1 MPRQPRVFAEGLAYH
16 VYNHVARGERP
27 FAVDREAE
35 LFVTLLRET
44 RKRDDLTV
52 LAWCVMPN
60 HYHLLL
66 RVGEVPLWRSMHH
79 IQHRFAVE
87 ANRRRGVAG
96 PLWQSRYKAKVIDD
110 QSYLDRLIGYIHL
123 NPVSAGLVRDPVR
136 YRWSGH
142 LDLLGRRHDPLA
154 DVADA
159 LALFEDDP
167 AAAVRAYVQMLK
179 GMRNEPWLTEVPEKL
194 PWWRQ
199 GDDPRAIDVAGGSR
213 RGTGSKPLVDRPR
226 VPVLILLERGCTLLG
241 ISVTDAASRLRTPSV
256 LRARQALAALLVE
269 RWGVRVSE
277 LAEALGRTRDGT
289 SHLIGDAVR
298 RRASEPAFAQLV
310 DDLDRRLGALAA
322 LVRDSPTSG

>member
-1 MPRQPRVFAEGLAYH
+1 MPRRPRVFAEGLAYH

-27 FAVDREAE
+27 FTVDREVE
-35 LFVTLLRET
+35 QFVALLRET
-44 RKRDDLTV
+44 KKRDGLTIF
-52 LAWCVMPN
+52 AWCVMPN

-66 RVGEVPLWRSMHH
+66 RAGEVPLWRSMHH

-96 PLWQSRYKAKVIDD
+96 PLWQSRYKAKAIED

-123 NPVSAGLVRDPVR
+123 NPVSAGLVRDPAR

-142 LDLLGRRHDPLA
+142 LDLLGRRQNPLA

-159 LALFEDDP
+159 LALIEDDP
-167 AAAVRAYVQMLK
+167 AAAVRAYVQMLR
-179 GMRNEPWLTEVPEKL
+179 GMRNEPWLSDVPEKL

-199 GDDPRAIDVAGGSR
+199 GKSTNVAGIGEVSR
-213 RGTGSKPLVDRPR
+213 RGTGSKPIVDRHR
-226 VPVLILLERGCTLLG
+226 VPVRTLLERCCGELG
-241 ISVTDAASRLRTPSV
+241 VSVSDAASRLRTASV
-256 LRARQALAALLVE
+256 LQARQALAVLLVE
-269 RWGVRVSE
+269 RWGVRVGD

-298 RRASEPAFAQLV
+298 RRASEPAFAELV
-310 DDLDRRLGALAA
+310 DDLDRRLGARSA
-322 LVRDSPTSG
+322 LVAR